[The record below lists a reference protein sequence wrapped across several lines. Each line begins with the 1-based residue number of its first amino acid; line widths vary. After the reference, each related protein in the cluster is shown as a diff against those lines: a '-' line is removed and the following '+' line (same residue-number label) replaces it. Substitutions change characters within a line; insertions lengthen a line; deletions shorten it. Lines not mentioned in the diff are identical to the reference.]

1 MRKELLEKMLK
12 RSFMGL
18 MFLSSNLLY
27 GDALSTSMNFLK
39 DDSKY
44 ESLANYGVVSVG
56 MESSSIDLLTDD
68 VEVEQGIQKKLDI
81 HLYGYS
87 IYSKISSNYLDLK
100 IVSPSW
106 KGFSSDNPRYSYGSN
121 KLTLHYKSLD
131 YTGTSTGKIDS
142 YSATISSSR
151 KDLLRSD
158 GAAFMDWLRFDYNTM
173 RDDYIDNYA
182 NYYWVGLGGRMA
194 SLEDTII
201 KKMSRKKLSY
211 DIDFNI
217 LENAGIYG
225 GYGWAN
231 GENPNVLFGGGLSF
245 SDNNEEKSSDFRDDN
260 KGVVYSFQVNPSIF
274 FTFPLGYLKL
284 QYKYKYSVADVM
296 TTNGVNGS
304 IAIIF

>member
-1 MRKELLEKMLK
+1 MLQK
-12 RSFMGL
+12 SFIGL
-18 MFLSSNLLY
+18 IFLSSNLLY
-27 GDALSTSMNFLK
+27 GDTLSTIMDFLK
-39 DDSKY
+39 DDNKY
-44 ESLANYGVVSVG
+44 ESLDNYGVVSVG
-56 MESSSIDLLTDD
+56 IESSSIDLLTDN

-87 IYSKISSNYLDLK
+87 IYSKTSSNYLDFK

-106 KGFSSDNPRYSYGSN
+106 KGFSSDNPRYSYGKN
-121 KLTLHYKSLD
+121 KLILHYKSLD

-151 KDLLRSD
+151 EDLLIRD

-173 RDDYIDNYA
+173 RDDYIDNYS
-182 NYYWVGLGGRMA
+182 NYYWVGAGGRTA

-217 LENAGIYG
+217 FENLGVYI
-225 GYGWAN
+225 GYGWAD
-231 GENPNVLFGGGLSF
+231 GENPNALFGGGVSF
-245 SDNNEEKSSDFRDDN
+245 SDNNEKNSIDFRDDN
-260 KGVVYSFQVNPSIF
+260 KGLVYSFQVNPSIF

-284 QYKYKYSVADVM
+284 QYQYKYSVADVM

-304 IAIIF
+304 LAIIF